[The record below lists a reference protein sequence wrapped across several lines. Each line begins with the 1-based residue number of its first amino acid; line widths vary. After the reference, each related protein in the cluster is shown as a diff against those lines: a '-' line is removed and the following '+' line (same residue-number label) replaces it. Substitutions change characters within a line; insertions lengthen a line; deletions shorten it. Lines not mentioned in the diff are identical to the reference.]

1 MTFHQIIV
9 SAVENRYKIFVSNIV
24 IISLAII
31 FFLFFIPDKYN
42 CTSTII
48 SSNNSGKSTI
58 GNAFGI
64 ASQFGINIG
73 NTSNNSYVYP
83 EIIRSKVVVRNLLKK
98 KIDSETYGKNRS
110 LISIVT
116 GQNLDVFDAKMEI
129 IATNKLLK
137 KIKVTESLK
146 TKINTIVT
154 EFDDPAVALAINDLL
169 IKSVQDHQSR
179 LIKKNFEKTRVFIE
193 KRILEVNKELIN
205 AENQVKTFEDRNRK
219 IQNSPS
225 LKLDLQRLK
234 RDVSVL
240 TGVFTSLKQELEKVK
255 IEELKDEE
263 LVLIINAPDIP
274 LGKSNIPFIKFFFI
288 TTILSLGTSII
299 FFVSLEQ
306 LKNKVYFVKLF
317 KDLRL
322 KMQK

>member
-1 MTFHQIIV
+1 MTFYQIIV
-9 SAVENRYKIFVSNIV
+9 TIVENRYKIFVSNIV
-24 IISLAII
+24 IISLSII

-73 NTSNNSYVYP
+73 NTSNASYVYP

-98 KIDSETYGKNRS
+98 KVDSETYGKNRS
-110 LISIVT
+110 LISIIT

-154 EFDDPAVALAINDLL
+154 EFDDPSVALAINDLL
-169 IKSVQDHQSR
+169 IKSVQDHQSK

-193 KRILEVNKELIN
+193 KRIVEANKELIN

-219 IQNSPS
+219 IQNSPN
-225 LKLDLQRLK
+225 LKLNLQRLK

-240 TGVFTSLKQELEKVK
+240 TGVFTSLKQELEKTK
-255 IEELKDEE
+255 IEELKDQE
-263 LVLIINAPDIP
+263 LVLIINVPDLP
-274 LGKSNIPFIKFFFI
+274 LGKSNIKFTKFFLI
-288 TTILSLGTSII
+288 TVILTMGASCI

-306 LKNKVYFVKLF
+306 LNNNINFVKLF
-317 KDLRL
+317 KDLRFQL
-322 KMQK
+322 KK